1 MAGRGGILLC
11 EISSD
16 LVGSVFYFF
25 TPRPCFT
32 LKINYFVN
40 LPPRL
45 LSGSPPYN
53 GTLVVQGGMEAGGVK
68 GILFPD

>member
-1 MAGRGGILLC
+1 MAGRGGVLFVKSVV
-11 EISSD
+11 ISSAP
-16 LVGSVFYFF
+16 FYVF

-32 LKINYFVN
+32 SKINYFVN

-53 GTLVVQGGMEAGGVK
+53 GTLVVQGGMEVGGVK